1 MKIILASDHG
11 GFELKEQ
18 IKSFLTGQGFNIEDV
33 GTHTTSSV
41 DYPVVIKSAIP
52 KILANKQNRGIFV
65 CGTGLGVS
73 IMANR
78 TKGIRAAV
86 VHSEPYAQLCRS
98 HNDANVLCLGG
109 RFLSFDEAKTLINIF
124 FETPFMGDQHLRRVT
139 MLDNNWQLI
148 GNR

>member
-18 IKSFLTGQGFNIEDV
+18 IKFWLTEQGHKTDDV
-33 GTHTTSSV
+33 GTHNTQSM
-41 DYPVVIKSAIP
+41 DYPVVVKAAIP
-52 KILANKQNRGIFV
+52 KILANKNNIGIFV

-73 IMANR
+73 IIANR

-86 VHSEPYAQLCRS
+86 VHSEPYAQLSRS

-109 RFLSFDEAKTLINIF
+109 RFLTFDEAKTLIKIF
-124 FETPFMGDQHLRRVT
+124 FETPFMGEQHARRVG
-139 MLDNNWQLI
+139 MLDA
-148 GNR
+148 